1 MTSAQPSRPGFNW
14 RALGNVGLLTLA
26 LAIDLLLWNFQPMMR
41 TGGRVPVALV
51 AASGIVVFGFLYFRS
66 RWPRATFVVA
76 WCYCVLWGVL
86 LTEYQPFT
94 ALLISLYHVAR
105 HLPRREALW
114 FLLLAVVPPA
124 INTRDAAMI
133 LRNTMADA
141 VLLGLIWC
149 VIFGIAWG
157 AGRWGQRVAE
167 ATRWREEKL
176 AAESSLALQNER
188 LTLARELHDVVA
200 HSVASIIFQAAGA
213 RHAAKTDSTVA
224 AQSLEV
230 IEASGVRAVQE
241 LRELLGM
248 LNSAADAG
256 TVGEPTAQVGLAGLE
271 SLLDLTRL
279 SGVSVSLHR
288 SGRPG
293 RLSGH
298 ADHTAYRLIQESLT
312 NAIKHSGQGL
322 QIDVRIGWHPDRVD
336 ITVASSSDAPAV
348 QPPARSGG
356 YGLAG
361 MRYRVASVGG
371 ALESG
376 WQSAGTFCVNAEIPT
391 ERDPLHDQRTPALG
405 GRSR

>member
-1 MTSAQPSRPGFNW
+1 LSW
-14 RALGNVGLLTLA
+14 RGLANVGLLTLA
-26 LAIDLLLWNFQPMMR
+26 LAVDLLLWGFEPTLR
-41 TGGRVPVALV
+41 SGGQVPVALV
-51 AASGIVVFGFLYFRS
+51 VASAIAVFGLLYFRS
-66 RWPRATFVVA
+66 RWPRLAFVVA
-76 WCYCVLWGVL
+76 WAYCVLWGGL
-86 LTEYQPFT
+86 LAEYQPFT
-94 ALLISLYHVAR
+94 ALLIVLYHVAR
-105 HLPRREALW
+105 HLRREAFW
-114 FLLLAVVPPA
+114 FLLLAIVPPA
-124 INTRDAAMI
+124 INTRDAAA
-133 LRNTMADA
+133 NPENDGTV
-141 VLLGLIWC
+141 VLIGLIWC

-157 AGRWGQRVAE
+157 AGRWGQRVAQ

-176 AAESSLALQNER
+176 AAEASLARQNER

-224 AQSLEV
+224 AHSLEV
-230 IEASGVRAVQE
+230 IEASGVRAMQE

-256 TVGEPTAQVGLAGLE
+256 TAGEPTAHVGLAGLE

-279 SGVSVSLHR
+279 GGVSVAVHR

-293 RLSGH
+293 HLNAH

-312 NAIKHSGQGL
+312 NAIKHSGPGL
-322 QIDVRIGWHPDRVD
+322 QIDVTIGWQAERVE
-336 ITVASSSDAPAV
+336 ITVASSSDAPAIK
-348 QPPARSGG
+348 PPAGSGG

-371 ALESG
+371 VLEAG
-376 WQSAGTFCVNAEIPT
+376 WQAAGTFCVHAQIPT
-391 ERDPLHDQRTPALG
+391 DQDPLDGHLKPALG

>member
-1 MTSAQPSRPGFNW
+1 
-14 RALGNVGLLTLA
+14 
-26 LAIDLLLWNFQPMMR
+26 MR
-41 TGGRVPVALV
+41 TGGRTPVFLV

-76 WCYCVLWGVL
+76 WGYCVLWGAL
-86 LTEYQPFT
+86 LADYQPFT
-94 ALLISLYHVAR
+94 ALLVSLYHVAR
-105 HLPRREALW
+105 HLPRRQALW

-124 INTRDAAMI
+124 INTRDAAVI
-133 LRNTMADA
+133 LGNNMTEA
-141 VLLGLIWC
+141 LLIGLLWC

-157 AGRWGQRVAE
+157 AGRWGQRVE
-167 ATRWREEKL
+167 QATRWREEKL
-176 AAESSLALQNER
+176 AAEASLARQNER

-230 IEASGVRAVQE
+230 IEASGVRAMQE

-256 TVGEPTAQVGLAGLE
+256 TVGQPPAQVGLAGLE
-271 SLLDLTRL
+271 SLLDLTRS
-279 SGVSVSLHR
+279 SGVSVTLHR

-293 RLSGH
+293 HLSAH

-312 NAIKHSGQGL
+312 NAIKHSGPGL
-322 QIDVRIGWHPDRVD
+322 QIEVKINWHPDRLEVA
-336 ITVASSSDAPAV
+336 VASSSDSPALK
-348 QPPARSGG
+348 PPAGTGG

-371 ALESG
+371 RLESG
-376 WQSAGTFCVNAEIPT
+376 WQSAGTFCVSAQIPT
-391 ERDPLHDQRTPALG
+391 DQDPVDGQRKPALG